1 MYKAVFI
8 DVDGTL
14 ITSDHRISMATFDT
28 IQKLKEQNILVVL
41 VSARPLSGIIP
52 LVEELGLLSNPVAS
66 LNGAY
71 IASTGEIIFDSMID
85 HGTMARLHAS
95 LQKYTTTNIYYQH
108 NQWFSELRDHHTDH
122 EQKITS
128 VPIILQPFSHTLQSW
143 QTHNTG
149 PNKLLVIGADAIET
163 KKIENDLKA
172 QFDDHLNIYTSK
184 PIYLEV
190 MNKKASKTNAVKF
203 IIGRYHIIQ
212 EETIA
217 IGDNFN
223 DKEMIQFAGKGVAM
237 GNAPDEIKA
246 VANYITDTNNNDGVS
261 KALNKIFD
269 L

>member
-1 MYKAVFI
+1 LYKAVFI

-14 ITSDHRISMATFDT
+14 ITSDHRISLATFDT
-28 IQKLKEQNILVVL
+28 IQKLKEQKHIGSIGFCPALIGPASN
-41 VSARPLSGIIP
+41 
-52 LVEELGLLSNPVAS
+52 GLHSPPPAK
-66 LNGAY
+66 
-71 IASTGEIIFDSMID
+71 IIFDSMID
-85 HGTMARLHAS
+85 HGTIARLHAS

-108 NQWFSELRDHHTDH
+108 NKWFSESRDHHTDH

-143 QTHNTG
+143 QTHHTG

-172 QFDDHLNIYTSK
+172 QFGDHLNIYTSK

-203 IIGRYHIIQ
+203 IIERYHIAQ